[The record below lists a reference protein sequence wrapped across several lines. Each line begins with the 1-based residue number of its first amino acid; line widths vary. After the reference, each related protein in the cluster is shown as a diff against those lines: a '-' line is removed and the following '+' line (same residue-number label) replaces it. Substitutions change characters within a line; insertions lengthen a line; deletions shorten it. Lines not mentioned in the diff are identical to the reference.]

1 MMYGTICPTINYKN
15 PDPECDLD
23 YVPNKAQPK
32 DIKRALV
39 ISRGRGGI
47 NAVMALERIGDNLL
61 TGKNNEEGH
70 YVS

>member
-1 MMYGTICPTINYKN
+1 
-15 PDPECDLD
+15 LD
-23 YVPNKAQPK
+23 YVPNKAQRK

-47 NAVMALERIGDNLL
+47 NAVMALEKIGNNYI
-61 TGKNNEEGH
+61 TEKNSEEKR